1 MARWNVAGYAK
12 VKKTNVMG
20 SEINT
25 HSSPSLPRY
34 FSVLP
39 LSFIGK
45 QEEEAAINTGQQL
58 LHNSWS
64 LDTPIQL
71 SLSRIMCFLL
81 S

>member
-1 MARWNVAGYAK
+1 MD
-12 VKKTNVMG
+12 

-25 HSSPSLPRY
+25 NNSPSLPRH

-45 QEEEAAINTGQQL
+45 QQEGAATNIVQQL
-58 LHNSWS
+58 VHNPWS
-64 LDTPIQL
+64 LDTPIQF
-71 SLSRIMCFLL
+71 SLSKIMCFLL